1 MTMNKIGTENKTK
14 KNYGNNNM
22 DLNKPKWIS
31 IIILSETNIYT
42 NKSMQT
48 REDMRYHVQYGN
60 VFFPSPM
67 LERVGG
73 GGPRGIEKNE
83 II

>member
-60 VFFPSPM
+60 VFFSLPNARESW
-67 LERVGG
+67 G